1 MFKLIILSGLIY
13 FFLKVRKVW
22 KRLNIVVNQTGMDKP
37 LNKID
42 DVMVKDPYCNV
53 YFPKREGVHL
63 RIDGAD
69 MYFCS
74 NKCRD
79 KYLIEKRNKF

>member
-1 MFKLIILSGLIY
+1 MIKLIILLGLIY
-13 FFLKVRKVW
+13 IFFKIRKVW
-22 KRLNIVVNQTGMDKP
+22 RRLNIVVNRTDMDKP

-53 YFPKREGVHL
+53 YFPKREGIHL
-63 RIDGAD
+63 RIDGCD

-79 KYLIEKRNKF
+79 KYLIEKRNKS